1 MVLHPCVR
9 TATFPQEQMRRW
21 CSTLHQDSY
30 SPPGANEAVVLL
42 HPCVRTAT
50 APKGASAAYL
60 PLLWMCCCLGIQ
72 GVHHH
77 PHHPLLSL
85 NSYTITTAAAV
96 AAAAAVNSRRLLAA
110 PIRAINT
117 PPAKCRACR
126 SLLGL
131 LSLLLPLLL
140 CLLRLLQAGEC

>member
-1 MVLHPCVR
+1 M
-9 TATFPQEQMRRW
+9 
-21 CSTLHQDSY
+21 
-30 SPPGANEAVVLL
+30 SPDVPDALGGEA
-42 HPCVRTAT
+42 
-50 APKGASAAYL
+50 
-60 PLLWMCCCLGIQ
+60 
-72 GVHHH
+72 
-77 PHHPLLSL
+77 
-85 NSYTITTAAAV
+85 
-96 AAAAAVNSRRLLAA
+96 RRLLAA